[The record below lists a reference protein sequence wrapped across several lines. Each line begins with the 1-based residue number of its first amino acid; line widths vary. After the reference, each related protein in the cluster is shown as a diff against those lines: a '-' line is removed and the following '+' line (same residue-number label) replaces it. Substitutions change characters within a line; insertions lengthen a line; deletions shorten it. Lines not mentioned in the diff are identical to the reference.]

1 MIAVD
6 QLLIQ
11 AKASSAHPHEPAYR
25 RAASCEARSFL
36 ELFDLAA
43 AEGSLRAIG
52 GLAGLMRALDEFSDP
67 ASRLL
72 LAQGIIA
79 VVDAIR
85 SERAAH
91 FRQRLAAA
99 PPRRHWVEGER
110 V

>member
-1 MIAVD
+1 VIAVD

-25 RAASCEARSFL
+25 RAAFCEARSFL
-36 ELFDLAA
+36 ERFDVTT
-43 AEGSLRAIG
+43 AEGNLRAVAN
-52 GLAGLMRALDEFSDP
+52 LAGLMLAFDEFSDP

-85 SERAAH
+85 SERAAD

-99 PPRRHWVEGER
+99 PPRRHWVDA
-110 V
+110 